1 MTRRFV
7 TLHDEA
13 WIKENC
19 ICRENLLYKERE
31 WVPKVYKDFTWT
43 APLLVDNGNEDGMYR
58 SLVGKTIEVKQQ
70 SAERVPK
77 MNGFGFGGIEDDSYN
92 IPTWL
97 IKAYWEIE
105 E

>member
-7 TLHDEA
+7 TLHDEK
-13 WIKENC
+13 WIKKNC
-19 ICRENLLYKERE
+19 LCMEDPIMHEYA
-31 WVPKVYKDFTWT
+31 WVPKVYKDDIEKTSVLI
-43 APLLVDNGNEDGMYR
+43 ADNEREMGMYR
-58 SLVGKTIEVKQQ
+58 SLVGKTIEVYSQP
-70 SAERVPK
+70 SEPK
-77 MNGFGFGGIEDDSYN
+77 MDSYGFECAEGAPYG